1 MSTQGLHIKRRA
13 GPLPRKWAI
22 VLQVGLLV
30 SWILVW
36 EYVPKIPGLS
46 RVSTF
51 FDPFFIS
58 SPTRTWAALTSLLSG
73 TSLVGSIWPF
83 MRETLQSAL
92 VGTAIGM
99 GVGTT
104 LGLLLSNSEKLN
116 QVFRPF
122 ILALNSIPRIAMI
135 PIIVVL
141 LGATSATAIASAA
154 ITAFF
159 TVFFNAYAGGRQIPP
174 QVIENAAVLGA
185 TATQLMRNVR
195 LPFVMAWAFASL
207 PNALSHGLLS
217 TVTAEILTG
226 YAGMGRLLVLAVGQ
240 ANSHLTISV
249 VIMLSVVGLGLV
261 LLSDLLRKRWL
272 HWWVGGRAAA

>member
-1 MSTQGLHIKRRA
+1 VSTTGLRIRPRA

-22 VLQVGLLV
+22 VLQIALLIA
-30 SWILVW
+30 WILIW

-46 RVSTF
+46 KVSTF
-51 FDPFFIS
+51 LDPFFIS
-58 SPTRTWAALTSLLSG
+58 SPTRTWGALTALLSG

-92 VGTAIGM
+92 IGTAIGM
-99 GVGTT
+99 AVGTG
-104 LGLLLSNSEKLN
+104 LGLLLSNSERLN

-122 ILALNSIPRIAMI
+122 VLALNSVPRIAMI

-159 TVFFNAYAGGRQIPP
+159 TVFFNAYAGGRQIPA
-174 QVIENAAVLGA
+174 QVLDNATVLGA
-185 TATQLMRNVR
+185 TPMQLMRSVR

-207 PNALSHGLLS
+207 PNAVSHGLLS

-249 VIMLSVVGLGLV
+249 VIMLSFVGLALV
-261 LLSDLLRKRWL
+261 LVSDLLRKRWL